1 MRFGCCVPAEYAPVA
16 AQMGYDY
23 VEIPVHD
30 LCPEGPATAF
40 TPTARAIAAAGIP
53 ALAFNYLVPPSL
65 PIVGPSVD
73 MDRLRRYV
81 GVAAERAAALGGKVF
96 VLGSGPAR
104 RLPDAYPRTAGVEQF
119 RAFARLTAEAADRHG
134 MTVALEA
141 INRTE
146 TNFLHTLE
154 EAVEHAHAIDLTT
167 VGVLADAYHMHMES
181 EPFWHLLGTDGLL
194 AHVQVCD
201 EGRSSPGSRHLD
213 LWGFFVY
220 LNHLGYSGTV
230 SVECRWKSFGAEG
243 RPALEFVRGA
253 SSTIGELAFAP

>member
-1 MRFGCCVPAEYAPVA
+1 MQFGCCVPAAFASRA

-23 VEIPVHD
+23 VEVPSGD
-30 LCPEGPATAF
+30 LYPEQPSSAF

-53 ALAFNYLVPPSL
+53 ALAFNYLVPPTI
-65 PIVGPSVD
+65 PIVGPVVD
-73 MDRLRRYV
+73 LERLRAYMS
-81 GVAAERAAALGGKVF
+81 VAAERAASLGGAVF

-104 RLPDAYPRTAGVEQF
+104 RLPEGFPRARAVDQF
-119 RAFARLTAEAADRHG
+119 RAFGRLAAEEAGRHG

-146 TNFLHTLE
+146 TNFLHTLQ
-154 EAVEHAHAIDLTT
+154 EAVEHARAIGLPN

-181 EPFWHLLGTDGLL
+181 EPFWHLLETDGLL
-194 AHVQVCD
+194 SHVQVCD
-201 EGRSSPGSRHLD
+201 AGRSYPGSRSLD

-220 LNHLGYSGTV
+220 LNRLAYSRTV
-230 SVECRWKSFGAEG
+230 SVECRWNSFTMEG
-243 RPALEFVRGA
+243 GPALEFVRSA

>member
-1 MRFGCCVPAEYAPVA
+1 
-16 AQMGYDY
+16 MGYDY
-23 VEIPVHD
+23 VEVPVPD
-30 LCPEGPATAF
+30 LCPERPASAF

-53 ALAFNYLVPPSL
+53 ALAFNYLVPATL
-65 PIVGPSVD
+65 PVVGPAVD
-73 MDRLRRYV
+73 LERLSRYV
-81 GVAAERAAALGGKVF
+81 SVAAERAASLGGAVF

-104 RLPDAYPRTAGVEQF
+104 RLPAGFPRTYGVEQF

-146 TNFLHTLE
+146 TNFIHTLE
-154 EAVEHAHAIDLTT
+154 EAVEHAHAIGLPA

-181 EPFWHLLGTDGLL
+181 EPFWQLLQTDGLL
-194 AHVQVCD
+194 KHVQVCD
-201 EGRSSPGSRHLD
+201 EGRSYPGSHGLD

-230 SVECRWKSFGAEG
+230 SVECRWKSFTAEG
-243 RPALEFVRGA
+243 GPALEFVRSA
-253 SSTIGELAFAP
+253 SSTNGELAFAP

>member
-1 MRFGCCVPAEYAPVA
+1 
-16 AQMGYDY
+16 MGYDY
-23 VEIPVHD
+23 VEIPVAD
-30 LCPEGPATAF
+30 LCPERSASEF
-40 TPTARAIAAAGIP
+40 TPTARAITAAGIP
-53 ALAFNYLVPPSL
+53 ALAFNYLVPPTL
-65 PIVGPSVD
+65 PVVGPAVD
-73 MDRLRRYV
+73 SERLRGYV
-81 GVAAERAAALGGKVF
+81 TVAAERAASLGGTVF

-104 RLPDAYPRTAGVEQF
+104 RLPVGFPLARGVEQF
-119 RAFARLTAEAADRHG
+119 RAFAHLAAEAADRHG

-154 EAVEHAHAIDLTT
+154 EAVEHAQAIGLPA

-181 EPFWHLLGTDGLL
+181 EPFWHLLKTDGFLR
-194 AHVQVCD
+194 HVQVCD
-201 EGRSSPGSRHLD
+201 EGRSYPGSRGLD

-230 SVECRWKSFGAEG
+230 SVECRWKSFSAEG
-243 RPALEFVRGA
+243 GPALEFVRSA

>member
-1 MRFGCCVPAEYAPVA
+1 MRFGCCVPAAFAPLA

-23 VEIPVHD
+23 VEIPVPD
-30 LCPEGPATAF
+30 LCPEGPASAF
-40 TPTARAIAAAGIP
+40 TPTARAVAAAGIP
-53 ALAFNYLVPPSL
+53 ALAFNYLVPPTV
-65 PIVGPSVD
+65 PVVGPAVD
-73 MDRLRRYV
+73 LDRLRRYMS
-81 GVAAERAAALGGKVF
+81 VAAERAASLGGSVF

-104 RLPDAYPRTAGVEQF
+104 RLPVGFPRTRAVEQF

-154 EAVEHAHAIDLTT
+154 EAVEQARAIGLPA

-181 EPFWHLLGTDGLL
+181 EPFWHLLETDGLL
-194 AHVQVCD
+194 RHVQVCD
-201 EGRSSPGSRHLD
+201 EGRSYPGSRSLD

-230 SVECRWKSFGAEG
+230 SVECRWKSFSAEG
-243 RPALEFVRGA
+243 GPALEFVRSA
-253 SSTIGELAFAP
+253 SSTDGELAFAP